1 MVLWEMLILVI
12 TVTVCMCCGISVIT
26 ESILNAIDRYKTKRA
41 AKTAKAFSEAAGQL
55 SGVFNGFIEKWKDYD
70 AKKNEEFKN
79 EFAEKVK
86 QMNKTDE

>member
-1 MVLWEMLILVI
+1 MVLWEMLVLVI
-12 TVTVCMCCGISVIT
+12 TVTVCLCCGISVIT

-41 AKTAKAFSEAAGQL
+41 AKATKVWSEVVGQL
-55 SGVFNGFIEKWKDYD
+55 PGIFDGFI
-70 AKKNEEFKN
+70 KKVKEIDKENEEKFRN